1 MKSRLGSL
9 ISTAAATL
17 SASCCVL
24 PVVLL
29 VLGFTSLGPFA
40 ILMRYRPI
48 TLPLSFLLLAAA
60 FYVVYRPQAKADC
73 AKGVCSPRALRRQ
86 RMVVWVSAGLMLV
99 FTILASMPVTMT
111 LAG

>member
-1 MKSRLGSL
+1 MKCRLGSL
-9 ISTAAATL
+9 MSTAAATL

-60 FYVVYRPQAKADC
+60 FYVTQVATYKI
-73 AKGVCSPRALRRQ
+73 LR
-86 RMVVWVSAGLMLV
+86 
-99 FTILASMPVTMT
+99 TIRVPIQ
-111 LAG
+111 